1 MHTRVLEPRQITIL
15 TTSKCTA
22 ACRHCCMN
30 SSPER
35 SDTLTWEQL
44 EKILSQAFTDLRLKL
59 VIFAGGEPMLLG
71 NTLYK
76 ALRMV
81 KSHGLATRMVTNAY
95 WASSREHAQLKLREL
110 EQAGL
115 DELNISSDDY
125 HLDFIKLDAV
135 RNAYELALTMNFSA
149 VVLANCFGPESHL
162 TPERIRREFGTAD
175 MKLRFDDDG
184 ATIEN
189 HKQKGKTLVVLSN
202 SPVQSLA
209 RGCTEM
215 KPSELPAALT
225 DSELDRIGDLVGGCP
240 WAIRSAAI
248 SAKGHF
254 VACCGFE
261 VEDNPILDYGSLDTH
276 PLAELVDKADNDLVT
291 NMIAILGPIKVMR
304 LLQRICPDEISFP
317 RGYRSYCEVCF
328 DLVSLKQNRDAL
340 YRHMDEFVEVILAA
354 RNLVKQTYL
363 DKGVREYP
371 PLRITADLSASPGP
385 SKTTPIADWR
395 G

>member
-202 SPVQSLA
+202 SPV
-209 RGCTEM
+209 TM
-215 KPSELPAALT
+215 
-225 DSELDRIGDLVGGCP
+225 
-240 WAIRSAAI
+240 
-248 SAKGHF
+248 
-254 VACCGFE
+254 
-261 VEDNPILDYGSLDTH
+261 
-276 PLAELVDKADNDLVT
+276 
-291 NMIAILGPIKVMR
+291 
-304 LLQRICPDEISFP
+304 P
-317 RGYRSYCEVCF
+317 R
-328 DLVSLKQNRDAL
+328 
-340 YRHMDEFVEVILAA
+340 
-354 RNLVKQTYL
+354 
-363 DKGVREYP
+363 
-371 PLRITADLSASPGP
+371 
-385 SKTTPIADWR
+385 
-395 G
+395 